1 MAGQGVN
8 TRPTVLTCGFAPTV
22 VAPAVVV
29 VVGVLGQDGLQV
41 PRAEDQQPIGAFG
54 ACRAYPPL
62 GKGVRARC
70 RGGNLI
76 SSWRCRW

>member
-8 TRPTVLTCGFAPTV
+8 TRPTVLTCGCAHTV

-41 PRAEDQQPIGAFG
+41 PRAEDQRPIGAFG
-54 ACRAYPPL
+54 ARRAYPVGCQNLRRASDL
-62 GKGVRARC
+62 GF
-70 RGGNLI
+70 
-76 SSWRCRW
+76 